1 MSLLGVAMPD
11 LPIYLKRSS
20 VSGKV
25 PTAADLAYG
34 ELALNYTDGKLY
46 FKLSNDVIHQIPD
59 RANNDLRYLLQAG
72 GTMTGTLVINELTI
86 ANSTMSGALQ
96 VRGGLGVGGSIY
108 ASDVYSNG
116 LKIEAFNTSTLV
128 AQSVSATTSNFAT
141 TSGFAQSFNTS
152 TLVANAVS
160 ASTSNYATTS
170 GFAQSFNTSTLVANA
185 VSATTASFATTSGYA
200 ESFNT
205 STLVANAVSATTSN
219 YATTSGYAQ
228 SFNTSTLVANAVS
241 ATTSNYATTSGYAES
256 FNTATLVS
264 NAVTAQSLGT
274 GIINIHN
281 ATSSSY
287 YGDGALIVAGGV
299 GIANGLNVYGNT
311 NITGNL
317 SVSGSITG
325 TNISVTVNQVTAT
338 SGVFFGDDTGAGALY
353 AGIPGYTPFGQT
365 MFQAAGNFNDYM
377 EINVQ
382 NINPGTKNSTDIVAS
397 ADNVGFNNS
406 FIDMGITGSGWD
418 GSQHYSFGTVLN
430 PNDGYLLVGHNTVDN
445 RGSLV
450 IGTTTSGTNIKFVV
464 AATNASSSLTQV
476 TSESVAMSINPA
488 GTLAISTTTGA
499 LVVVGGVGI
508 SDSLH
513 AGNIYSNGIL
523 LQNFSTS
530 TLVANA
536 VSATTSNYATTSGF
550 AQSFNTST
558 LVANAVSATT
568 SNYATTSG
576 FAQSFNTSTL
586 VANAVSATTSN
597 YATTSGF
604 AQSFN
609 TSTLVANAVSATNF
623 TSGRID
629 GRLVLSPGANSTSA
643 WTTNGVA
650 LIQSSATYTD
660 LTSSGTV
667 AATYVN
673 LFGAPT
679 VAATNTTTYTEAYN
693 TYFKSPVAGTNT
705 AITSAY
711 ALGADSLSVNGSVGV
726 PLGGAGLIFSV
737 GSSQSNST
745 IRIGGASQTGELTFG
760 RSTVSQTTYIQASA
774 NTSGTIKTI
783 NFGTSGLTNSNTLLN
798 IGPVL
803 GTGTF
808 AVNAGTVVTIA
819 NTASSNSTTTGALQV
834 VGGVGV
840 GGNLNVG
847 GVITAT
853 NIYVGTW
860 PVSTGSGGGGLSSV
874 AIQYNG
880 ASIGSAT
887 TINFA
892 TGTTA
897 TVTGSVVTLQV
908 LSVNTASFATTS
920 GFAQSFN
927 TSTLVA
933 NAVSASTSNYA
944 TTSGF
949 AQSFNTSTLVANA
962 VSASTSNYATTSG
975 FAQSFNTSTLVAN
988 AVSATTASFATTSG
1002 YVPSYQTTASI
1013 TNNVLT
1019 INLTTSTLFNVNMT
1033 AAINTVTITNVAA
1046 SGTISSFIL
1055 ALNNQGSVYSVV
1067 WPTSFRWSGGTAP
1080 TLTGTLNKKD
1090 VIVAYTDD
1098 SGSNYYAFVSG
1109 NNL

>member
-1 MSLLGVAMPD
+1 MPD

-25 PTAADLAYG
+25 PTASDLAYG

-46 FKLSNDVIHQIPD
+46 FKLSNNVIHQIPD

-108 ASDVYSNG
+108 AADVYSNG

-185 VSATTASFATTSGYA
+185 VSASTSNYATTSGYAESFNTATLVSNAVSATTASFATTSGYA

-205 STLVANAVSATTSN
+205 STLVSNAVSATTSNYATTSGYAESFNTSTLVANAVSATTSDYATTSGFALSFNTATLVANAVSATTSN

-256 FNTATLVS
+256 FNTATLVA

-382 NINPGTKNSTDIVAS
+382 NINPGTKNSTDIIAS

-513 AGNIYSNGIL
+513 AGNIYSNGTL

-536 VSATTSNYATTSGF
+536 ISATTSNYATTSGF
-550 AQSFNTST
+550 ALSFNTGTLVANAVSATTASFATTSGFAQSFNTATLVANAVSATTASFATTSGFAQSFNTSTLVANAVSASTSNYATTSGYAESFNTST

-586 VANAVSATTSN
+586 VENAVTAQGLGSAVITISNTTP
-597 YATTSGF
+597 A
-604 AQSFN
+604 
-609 TSTLVANAVSATNF
+609 TST
-623 TSGRID
+623 
-629 GRLVLSPGANSTSA
+629 NS
-643 WTTNGVA
+643 
-650 LIQSSATYTD
+650 
-660 LTSSGTV
+660 
-667 AATYVN
+667 
-673 LFGAPT
+673 
-679 VAATNTTTYTEAYN
+679 
-693 TYFKSPVAGTNT
+693 
-705 AITSAY
+705 
-711 ALGADSLSVNGSVGV
+711 
-726 PLGGAGLIFSV
+726 
-737 GSSQSNST
+737 
-745 IRIGGASQTGELTFG
+745 
-760 RSTVSQTTYIQASA
+760 
-774 NTSGTIKTI
+774 
-783 NFGTSGLTNSNTLLN
+783 
-798 IGPVL
+798 
-803 GTGTF
+803 
-808 AVNAGTVVTIA
+808 
-819 NTASSNSTTTGALQV
+819 GALQV

-897 TVTGSVVTLQV
+897 TVAGSVVTVQ
-908 LSVNTASFATTS
+908 AT
-920 GFAQSFN
+920 
-927 TSTLVA
+927 
-933 NAVSASTSNYA
+933 AVSGETSST
-944 TTSGF
+944 
-949 AQSFNTSTLVANA
+949 
-962 VSASTSNYATTSG
+962 
-975 FAQSFNTSTLVAN
+975 
-988 AVSATTASFATTSG
+988 ATTATNLALGASGSIPYQISPGVTAFIGIGSTGTVLQSNGTSATWVTTSSLG
-1002 YVPSYQTTASI
+1002 ISGGGSSSSVSYQTTAAI

-1019 INLTTSTLFNVNMT
+1019 INLTTSTLFNVDVT
-1033 AAINTVTITNVAA
+1033 QTISTVTITNVAA
-1046 SGTISSFIL
+1046 TGTISSFIL
-1055 ALNNQGSVYSVV
+1055 ALNNQGTVYSII
-1067 WPTSFRWSGGTAP
+1067 WPNTFRWPGGTAP

-1098 SGSNYYAFVSG
+1098 GGSNYYAFISG